1 MKPNTYLILTLLFIS
16 LSIWLSFTVKNAK
29 SEIAQKE
36 RLLIQIEEKN
46 HSLQYRQKIMQEA
59 FFLNLINE
67 PVALSQGIAG
77 LKKDKEQSFILYLKA
92 NACSPCNIGV
102 IRSIAQRHAENKKF
116 LIASH
121 TSNRHFLLQALHDE
135 QIDENKKVIWLTDKL
150 YSEDR
155 AVYDAEL
162 LFINPKGFISGILPL
177 ELLKEAELF
186 EPLLAKLMKREE

>member
-1 MKPNTYLILTLLFIS
+1 MKPNTNIIITLLFIG
-16 LSIWLSFTVKNAK
+16 LSIWLSFQFRSV
-29 SEIAQKE
+29 SMQ
-36 RLLIQIEEKN
+36 LHQSEEKKRMM
-46 HSLQYRQKIMQEA
+46 QYRQKIMQEA
-59 FFLNLINE
+59 FILNLINE
-67 PVALSQGIAG
+67 PVALSQDIAG
-77 LKKDKEQSFILYLKA
+77 LKKEKEQFILYLKP

-102 IRSIAQRHAENKKF
+102 IRSIAKRHAENEKF
-116 LIASH
+116 FIASH

-135 QIDENKKVIWLTDKL
+135 QIDENEKVIWLTDKL

-186 EPLLAKLMKREE
+186 EPLLARLMKREE